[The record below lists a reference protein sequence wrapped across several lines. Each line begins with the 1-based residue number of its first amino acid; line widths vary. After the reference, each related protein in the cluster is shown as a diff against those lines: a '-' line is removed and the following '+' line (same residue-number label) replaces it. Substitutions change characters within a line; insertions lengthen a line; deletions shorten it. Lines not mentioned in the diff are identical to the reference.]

1 LARRE
6 IVRIHHEANFAY
18 DLEQPRDP
26 QTQLALDWRFT
37 VYRLRPVEEIVAR
50 GEAPTRVGAEKKAKI
65 VISRLLSSE
74 RKIAA

>member
-1 LARRE
+1 M
-6 IVRIHHEANFAY
+6 RIHHEANFAY

-50 GEAPTRVGAEKKAKI
+50 GEAPTRGGAEKKAKS